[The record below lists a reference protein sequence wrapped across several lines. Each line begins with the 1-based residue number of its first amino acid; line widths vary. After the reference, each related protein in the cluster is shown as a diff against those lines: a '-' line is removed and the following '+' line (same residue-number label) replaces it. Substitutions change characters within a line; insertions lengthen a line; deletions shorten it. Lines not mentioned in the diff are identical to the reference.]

1 MLKRTAVVFLVFM
14 ATLLLAGQTT
24 PKKRLSV
31 RDQVNQALG
40 GKVIRVEPNNTF
52 PDDSLVQRITL
63 VVDRKGVQSRATM
76 EYFIDEDLNILKR
89 LLYGANNTVLWSL
102 VTLAM
107 SEEERLAGWS
117 NCIEECKR
125 AYPKRRGRRNHG
137 YILCAGSCD
146 LIYMPDPDSPQK

>member
-1 MLKRTAVVFLVFM
+1 MLKRTAVVCLVFM
-14 ATLLLAGQTT
+14 ATLLLAGQTA

-76 EYFIDEDLNILKR
+76 EYFIDENLNILKR
-89 LLYGANNTVLWSL
+89 RLYGANNAVLWSL
-102 VTLAM
+102 ETPTM
-107 SEEERLAGWS
+107 SEEERIAGWN

-125 AYPKRRGRRNHG
+125 AYPRGRSGRRHRG

-146 LIYMPDPDSPQK
+146 LIYMPDSPQK